1 MSHPNTNNHPLGAG
15 GADNDVSDVGRF
27 ILNIANIALAWVNQ
41 PPETNNI
48 QNDLNRIESNNSS
61 LVNNS
66 APLPT
71 WLASMATNPTPQ
83 ASSTPASSYQSK
95 SLVFSCYQALPRE
108 QDQGK
113 GVICGKRLLSKVEEV
128 WRVY

>member
-1 MSHPNTNNHPLGAG
+1 MSHLNTNNHPLGAG
-15 GADNDVSDVGRF
+15 GAGNDVSDVGRF
-27 ILNIANIALAWVNQ
+27 ILNIANTALAWVNQ

-48 QNDLNRIESNNSS
+48 QNVLNILQSNNSS

-71 WLASMATNPTPQ
+71 SPASMATNPTPQ

-95 SLVFSCYQALPRE
+95 SLVFTCY
-108 QDQGK
+108 
-113 GVICGKRLLSKVEEV
+113 
-128 WRVY
+128 